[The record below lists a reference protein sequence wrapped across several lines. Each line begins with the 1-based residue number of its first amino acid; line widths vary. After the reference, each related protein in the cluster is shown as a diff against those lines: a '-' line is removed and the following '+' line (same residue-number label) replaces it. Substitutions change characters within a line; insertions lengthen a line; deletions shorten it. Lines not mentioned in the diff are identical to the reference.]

1 MSETPSQIPSF
12 DWSQVNPMVAWR
24 DWLVK
29 SESQWSEATS
39 ALMKNPQ
46 AGGPLNRQ
54 VEEAR
59 HAQRMFSEFAQAS
72 LAMANMP
79 SRSDIEGLDERLG
92 RLEDGLAGISAELV
106 RLRMALAAHGAAP
119 VASPRPPR
127 TRQAPASAAATAA
140 ATAGAGVSAPAPKA
154 TPKPA
159 TRKGRA
165 TR

>member
-1 MSETPSQIPSF
+1 MSDTPSPMF

-24 DWLVK
+24 DWLMK
-29 SESQWSEATS
+29 SEAQWSEATS

-59 HAQRMFSEFAQAS
+59 HAQRLFSEFAQAS

-106 RLRMALAAHGAAP
+106 RLRTALAAGGASAVSATAPPRSRKAPAPVPATASVSPAP
-119 VASPRPPR
+119 VAPS
-127 TRQAPASAAATAA
+127 
-140 ATAGAGVSAPAPKA
+140 
-154 TPKPA
+154 
-159 TRKGRA
+159 KGRA
-165 TR
+165 KR

>member
-1 MSETPSQIPSF
+1 MSETPEPMF
-12 DWSQVNPMVAWR
+12 DWTAVNPMVVWR

-79 SRSDIEGLDERLG
+79 SRSDVEGLDERLG
-92 RLEDGLAGISAELV
+92 RLEDGLASISAELV
-106 RLRMALAAHGAAP
+106 RLRLALAERG
-119 VASPRPPR
+119 V
-127 TRQAPASAAATAA
+127 ASAAPAA
-140 ATAGAGVSAPAPKA
+140 PPRNRKVPSAK
-154 TPKPA
+154 
-159 TRKGRA
+159 
-165 TR
+165 